1 MLINDKDTSKV
12 KHSKSKEFD
21 SKRKRQS
28 TDKKQQQQE
37 DQELESGEPNSN
49 YFNFDSSK
57 FTFKINK
64 IILFKLSKTN
74 PYLASMWQHFLI
86 MCNFQDPEYWL
97 LSTEKSSKL
106 DTFNIQSE
114 PNKNDADST
123 SSSNNNSLNQQSED
137 VNIKNQH
144 KSKKKTKPEPLK
156 EALML
161 PSAHIKH
168 PTLNEQLFRYLSMT
182 IYCDYMTSRNQL
194 DNTVGLTMILV
205 NNLVELFELSAH
217 ESTVWDLL
225 STIHRNS
232 AASCLF
238 IQSINLNWSSL
249 VSKRKLYL
257 LLNLLKSLEGVHLS
271 ASSHLLNLLIDKY
284 FNLPYLSLVRYADHI
299 ACQRVE
305 MMQSLATD
313 ELLNQLTEQHVK
325 VLNKFFNEQFKY
337 SYRHRRLISLL
348 EQLKRLINDYST
360 SENETKN
367 SIIDESLLDKGSA
380 SPSSAM
386 KTSPSIDFFMLYVS
400 NSNTAKPQS
409 SIFANLD
416 KEWYYNI
423 VRSACCYATPTT
435 SQNAAVFLGPNS
447 SATPNTTN
455 SDIICDSSSLKSKQC
470 ALMLSNL
477 DFSNA
482 SQILTAKHFKLSIL
496 KDCILLGAHRTQLDI
511 QKLPSALKK
520 AAQSSNLNFEK
531 DFMHPLWLASTSF
544 LFELLNDL
552 CSKLPKPPII
562 TIATHSSNASLF
574 SSTWS
579 IYESKLNEI
588 YQKYDFYTY
597 LAPITESINAYLRCI
612 YQYPC
617 LQHQLGQLAKSS
629 DQAESN
635 IFSASSTS
643 QSGNTEKI
651 NNLITFITFQFSYI
665 NHLSTNKNHVLTI
678 NSLNQSLMCIFN
690 LLVDPKLLSPLCQRA
705 NYSTLISYL
714 IKDIYDLIMHY
725 FFKLGDENLIHTPTL
740 SPSRNIDYST
750 GQNLTNDVLFSTA
763 TFDTLLKLRYLLTN
777 FRSSSS
783 VHHTG
788 GDSSES
794 GVSDSLSSMKG
805 TFCASTNTHRFELK

>member
-1 MLINDKDTSKV
+1 MFFLISSSISMLINDKDTSKV
-12 KHSKSKEFD
+12 KHSKSKEFE

-37 DQELESGEPNSN
+37 EQDLESGEHNSN
-49 YFNFDSSK
+49 SFNFDSSK

-114 PNKNDADST
+114 PNKNDSTTSNQALNDADST
-123 SSSNNNSLNQQSED
+123 SSSNNNSLNQQSDD
-137 VNIKNQH
+137 VSIKNQQL
-144 KSKKKTKPEPLK
+144 KSKKKTKSDPFK

-161 PSAHIKH
+161 PSAHVKH

-238 IQSINLNWSSL
+238 IQSINLNWPSL

-284 FNLPYLSLVRYADHI
+284 FGLPYLSLVRYADHI

-305 MMQSLATD
+305 MMQSLAAE

-325 VLNKFFNEQFKY
+325 VLNKFYNEQFKY

-360 SENETKN
+360 SDAENRN
-367 SIIDESLLDKGSA
+367 SIVDGSV
-380 SPSSAM
+380 SPSSPTSSQLFSNPAM

-400 NSNTAKPQS
+400 NSNTTKPQS

-435 SQNAAVFLGPNS
+435 SQNAVVFLGPNS
-447 SATPNTTN
+447 SAAQNTTN

-562 TIATHSSNASLF
+562 TITTHSSNASLF

-579 IYESKLNEI
+579 IYESKLNELC
-588 YQKYDFYTY
+588 QKYDFYTY

-617 LQHQLGQLAKSS
+617 LQHQLA
-629 DQAESN
+629 
-635 IFSASSTS
+635 
-643 QSGNTEKI
+643 
-651 NNLITFITFQFSYI
+651 Y
-665 NHLSTNKNHVLTI
+665 
-678 NSLNQSLMCIFN
+678 
-690 LLVDPKLLSPLCQRA
+690 
-705 NYSTLISYL
+705 
-714 IKDIYDLIMHY
+714 
-725 FFKLGDENLIHTPTL
+725 
-740 SPSRNIDYST
+740 
-750 GQNLTNDVLFSTA
+750 
-763 TFDTLLKLRYLLTN
+763 
-777 FRSSSS
+777 
-783 VHHTG
+783 
-788 GDSSES
+788 SSEFLFKKIIY
-794 GVSDSLSSMKG
+794 VSSQTQKISV
-805 TFCASTNTHRFELK
+805 